1 LRRREFFTLL
11 SGASIAT
18 PLAARAQHPAKVRR
32 VGYLFP
38 SSATA
43 AASPIAAF
51 LDGLRA
57 IGYGEPQEVTVVSRA
72 ADGDPGRIAPLLADL
87 IAQHVDVIVAISP
100 AAVQAARAATTTIPI
115 VAHDLE
121 TDPVANG
128 LVASLAHP
136 GGNITGFFFDFP
148 DFSMKWLELMKEA
161 IPRLA
166 NVAALWDPTTG
177 PTQTKAIE
185 EAAKFLN
192 VNLEIIEL
200 RSLSGLDDA
209 LVSAGQRGANA
220 LLILSSPIFGLNAP
234 QVAEIVTAHRFPA
247 ITLFPEFARA
257 GGLMAYGPDLLDT
270 FREVGVMTGKVLRG
284 TKPADLPVERSTKFE
299 LVVNL
304 RTAQTLGVTI
314 PGQVLVR
321 ADEVIE

>member
-1 LRRREFFTLL
+1 M
-11 SGASIAT
+11 GAASIAS
-18 PLAARAQHPAKVRR
+18 PLDARAQRPAKVPK
-32 VGYLFP
+32 VGLLFP
-38 SSATA
+38 GSTTEAP
-43 AASPIAAF
+43 SPIAS
-51 LDGLRA
+51 LLEGLRA
-57 IGYGEPQEVTVVSRA
+57 TGYAEPEQVRLVSRG
-72 ADGDPGRIAPLLADL
+72 ADGDPARITSLLADL
-87 IAQHVDVIVAISP
+87 LGQDVDVIVAVSP
-100 AAVQAARAATTTIPI
+100 ASVQAAHAATATIPI

-121 TDPVANG
+121 TDPVASG
-128 LVASLAHP
+128 LVASFAHP

-177 PTQTKAIE
+177 PTQTKAIGE
-185 EAAKFLN
+185 TAKLLN
-192 VNLEIIEL
+192 VKLEILEL
-200 RSLSGLDDA
+200 RSLGGLDDA
-209 LVSAGQRGANA
+209 LVSASRRGADA

-234 QVAEIVTAHRFPA
+234 QVAEMVTRHRFPA

-304 RTAQTLGVTI
+304 RTAQALGMTI
-314 PGQVLVR
+314 PASVLAR
-321 ADEVIE
+321 ADEVIQ

>member
-1 LRRREFFTLL
+1 MRRRGFFTLL
-11 SGASIAT
+11 AGAWIAW
-18 PLAARAQHPAKVRR
+18 PLAARAQRVPA
-32 VGYLFP
+32 VGFLFP
-38 SSATA
+38 GAATT

-57 IGYGEPQEVTVVSRA
+57 TGYGVPADVTFVSRA
-72 ADGDPGRIAPLLADL
+72 ADGDPVRIAPLLSEL
-87 IAQHVDVIVAISP
+87 IARNVDVIVAISP
-100 AAVQAARAATTTIPI
+100 AEVQAARAATATIPI

-121 TDPVANG
+121 TDPIASG
-128 LVASLAHP
+128 LVASFAHP

-148 DFSMKWLELMKEA
+148 DFSIKWLELMKEA
-161 IPRLA
+161 IPRLG

-177 PTQTKAIE
+177 PTQTKAIG
-185 EAAKFLN
+185 EAAKLLN
-192 VNLEIIEL
+192 VKLEIFEL
-200 RSLSGLDDA
+200 GSLGGLDDA
-209 LVSAGQRGANA
+209 LASIGRRGADA
-220 LLILSSPIFGLNAP
+220 LLILSSPIFGLNARR
-234 QVAEIVTAHRFPA
+234 VGEMVTRHRFPA

-284 TKPADLPVERSTKFE
+284 TKPANLPVERSTKFE

-304 RTAQTLGVTI
+304 RTARSLGVII
-314 PGQVLVR
+314 PGPVLAR